1 MFAQQNKRIFTIL
14 LLASF
19 AATLGIGFIVPILPV
34 YAETLGAS
42 GVWIGLIFSGFS
54 ISRFFV
60 MPIVG
65 SLSDVRGRK
74 KFIAIGLFLYALV
87 SLGFILDESPE
98 ILIVDNT

>member
-1 MFAQQNKRIFTIL
+1 
-14 LLASF
+14 
-19 AATLGIGFIVPILPV
+19 
-34 YAETLGAS
+34 
-42 GVWIGLIFSGFS
+42 
-54 ISRFFV
+54 